1 MWWQLIRIFN
11 TQTQLIELRTTNY
24 QLQESNAKQA
34 AG

>member
-24 QLQESNAKQA
+24 QLQENNAKQA
-34 AG
+34 TG